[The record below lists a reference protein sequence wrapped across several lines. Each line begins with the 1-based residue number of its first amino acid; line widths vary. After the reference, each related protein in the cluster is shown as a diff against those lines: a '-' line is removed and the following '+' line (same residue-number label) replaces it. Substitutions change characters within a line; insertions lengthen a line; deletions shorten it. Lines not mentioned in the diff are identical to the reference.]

1 MLADA
6 YKSVWFVGF
15 QDEPT
20 KLVMLG
26 KDYNPMEAM
35 NVSYLIENQTLHIVV
50 ADSEKNIRLLQYA
63 PFNVQSFSGQ
73 KLICRGDYH
82 VGSQIQTTINL
93 PKIVLSGSDEGISHL
108 TVCGTLDG
116 GLCMITPIPEK
127 TSKRLALLT
136 TQIVNGIQHP
146 AGLNPRAYR
155 LLQSKDRLN
164 ANPVKSILDGDLLFE
179 FVALAANRQK
189 EMTKQIGTGVDRVMD
204 DLAAISVAA
213 DHL

>member
-1 MLADA
+1 
-6 YKSVWFVGF
+6 
-15 QDEPT
+15 
-20 KLVMLG
+20 
-26 KDYNPMEAM
+26 
-35 NVSYLIENQTLHIVV
+35 
-50 ADSEKNIRLLQYA
+50 
-63 PFNVQSFSGQ
+63 
-73 KLICRGDYH
+73 
-82 VGSQIQTTINL
+82 
-93 PKIVLSGSDEGISHL
+93 
-108 TVCGTLDG
+108 
-116 GLCMITPIPEK
+116 MITPIPEK